1 MNKIRFKNRAAI
13 YKKRMTFS
21 ILLSVLLAFLL
32 TTIFVK
38 NLSSNLLDY
47 AAKSVK
53 KENLIILKNAFSEG
67 LDSSIDI
74 DDLIQV
80 TKNSKE
86 EITEVS
92 FDMKKS
98 SKLLS
103 NVTSYMNE
111 YLSDYNYL
119 GYRIDIPVG
128 IFIKNPLFV
137 QIGPKIPVKVELSDI
152 ALGNVRTAVKPFGIN
167 SALIEVYL
175 DIFVRT
181 TILYPFETME
191 ADSEFSSLVTS
202 KIISGTVPNFF
213 GGTIDS
219 KSDTINVP
227 LR

>member
-181 TILYPFETME
+181 TILYPFETMDT
-191 ADSEFSSLVTS
+191 DSEFSSLVTS

>member
-86 EITEVS
+86 EITELS

-181 TILYPFETME
+181 TILYPFETMDT
-191 ADSEFSSLVTS
+191 DSEFSSLVTS

>member
-13 YKKRMTFS
+13 YKKRMIFS

-32 TTIFVK
+32 TTVFIK
-38 NLSSNLLDY
+38 NLSSNLVDY

-53 KENLIILKNAFSEG
+53 KENLTILKNAFSEG
-67 LDSSIDI
+67 IDSSIDI
-74 DDLIQV
+74 DDLIEV
-80 TKNSKE
+80 VKNSKE

-92 FDMKKS
+92 FDMKKG

-103 NVTSYMNE
+103 SITSYMNK

-128 IFIKNPLFV
+128 ILTNNPLLV

-191 ADSEFSSLVTS
+191 ADAEFSSLITS

>member
-32 TTIFVK
+32 TTLFVK

-181 TILYPFETME
+181 TILYPFETMDT
-191 ADSEFSSLVTS
+191 DSEFSSLVTS